1 MIDLSFS
8 DLFELIKTSFF
19 DDENIEIFLDN
30 VEFDEIKSYFDRLK
44 RI

>member
-8 DLFELIKTSFF
+8 DLFELIETPFF
-19 DDENIEIFLDN
+19 DDENIEILLDN